1 MNDDVLRTWDLIAAG
16 PTPKL
21 RWTALRDGGE
31 TMNGV
36 SYNPQQLEGVASA
49 SQRGWNCYVLLNHAE
64 TTLHRRPHAM
74 DVNEWRYV
82 LIDCDPTLNSLYS
95 LYRED
100 INEIHRRAEQ
110 LLDRLL
116 DVPIIH
122 SGRGIQVWLPI
133 ECPALV
139 WQPAA
144 VSAATRTF
152 LSKLLPEPGARVK
165 LDLLGDLARL
175 ARLPGSIN
183 QRTKA
188 TARFLHCPKDPT
200 RVPAEDI
207 MKYLPSNW
215 ATMSANQVAERCWD
229 TLESWRTAWS
239 HLTARA
245 QSFLEHGAPAGE
257 RHEACWHTV
266 DKLRAFGVSE
276 ESARECVE
284 YAAYV
289 LCAPPLEASYVERVF
304 RRVYREGGSRDS

>member
-1 MNDDVLRTWDLIAAG
+1 MVNDIERTWKLLAAG
-16 PTPKL
+16 PCQKL

-36 SYNPQQLEGVASA
+36 AYNHQQLEGVARA
-49 SQRGWNCYVLLNHAE
+49 SERGWNCYVLLNHAE
-64 TTLHRRPHAM
+64 TTAHRRPHA
-74 DVNEWRYV
+74 DEINEWRYILV
-82 LIDCDPTLNSLYS
+82 DCDPVNDTLHQK
-95 LYRED
+95 D
-100 INEIHRRAEQ
+100 VDEIHARAEH

-122 SGRGIQVWLPI
+122 SGRGIQIWLPI
-133 ECPALV
+133 RCPALV

-144 VSAATRTF
+144 VSAATRAF
-152 LSKLLPEPGARVK
+152 LNQLRPPAGAPVK
-165 LDLLGDLARL
+165 VDLLGDLARI

-183 QRTKA
+183 QRTKVRA
-188 TARFLHCPKDPT
+188 QFLHCPEDPT
-200 RVPAEDI
+200 RIPAEDI

-215 ATMSANQVAERCWD
+215 AAMSANQVAEKCWD

-245 QSFLEHGAPAGE
+245 QNFLEHGAPAGE

-289 LCAPPLEASYVERVF
+289 LCVPSLESSYVERVF
-304 RRVYREGGSRDS
+304 RRVYREGGSHAS